1 MGLFMRPRVG
11 IVASWRDQ
19 LLRSTVGLLESG
31 GSCGAGALV
40 RCCISSSFDRT
51 CGIARHGTIDR
62 GARDTIFSF
71 DRRRH
76 IHLISVSHDHS
87 NSQPAYTQ
95 CCSTLSLLVRSSHA
109 RRPRAPGSPYGGRPT
124 FLFIT
129 LHDHADRRLFPA
141 HMLAHM
147 SAGRIRKKRLGF
159 WWVALS
165 HVVSV

>member
-51 CGIARHGTIDR
+51 CRIARHGTIDR

-87 NSQPAYTQ
+87 NSQPVYSIPNVARPFY
-95 CCSTLSLLVRSSHA
+95 CSCAHRTLADLAPPAVPTGAAPLSSSL
-109 RRPRAPGSPYGGRPT
+109 
-124 FLFIT
+124 

-147 SAGRIRKKRLGF
+147 SAGRIRKED
-159 WWVALS
+159 
-165 HVVSV
+165 

>member
-87 NSQPAYTQ
+87 NSQPVYTQ
-95 CCSTLSLLVRSSHA
+95 CCSTLLLLVRSSHA

-129 LHDHADRRLFPA
+129 ARSCRSSFISSSHACSHVGRPHQERRL
-141 HMLAHM
+141 
-147 SAGRIRKKRLGF
+147 RF
-159 WWVALS
+159 W
-165 HVVSV
+165 